1 MTDLIVTPERL
12 DVLAAKQDDAAAM
25 AAQAAIAT
33 TDLKRNLELTWG
45 PFWRA
50 ANDAI
55 ARAERDRNN
64 AIKRL
69 RSQCNGDAA
78 NLRAAAQAY
87 VNSDTALA
95 EPIRPQDR

>member
-1 MTDLIVTPERL
+1 MPDLTVTPDHLEA
-12 DVLAAKQDDAAAM
+12 LAAKQDDAAAM
-25 AAQAAIAT
+25 AEQAAFAT
-33 TDLKRNLELTWG
+33 THLKKNLELTWG

-69 RSQCNGDAA
+69 QSHCNGDAA
-78 NLRAAAQAY
+78 NLRAAAQTY
-87 VNSDTALA
+87 VDSDAALA
-95 EPIRPQDR
+95 ESLRPADC